1 MQSNRNKP
9 FKPPVLLNNRLK
21 TKLSNRGPTSGRSSP
36 DSPRAG
42 KGRTVGWAPRAGK
55 GSTVGWARRK
65 VQNSGMG
72 VVGGKYC
79 GKMSGGGVRTQ
90 VGRFLS
96 GETYNYATLCLVL
109 YEKTNFYLNRSK
121 PVVRPVGP
129 TNHEPRTLAVPSG
142 PNNYVQN
149 ACLGPVTP

>member
-1 MQSNRNKP
+1 MVR
-9 FKPPVLLNNRLK
+9 PVD
-21 TKLSNRGPTSGRSSP
+21 GRHLAREKAEQW
-36 DSPRAG
+36 DGHLARERAQQWDG
-42 KGRTVGWAPRAGK
+42 RAEKCRTVGWRH
-55 GSTVGWARRK
+55 
-65 VQNSGMG
+65 G

-90 VGRFLS
+90 VGRFLC
-96 GETYNYATLCLVL
+96 GERYNYTTLCLVL